1 MQFID
6 TRTGEKISALSA
18 IVKGTPGSG
27 GFFAPERIPHLTEKD
42 FNILQELS
50 FNERFAYIA
59 HLFFDEL
66 DSQEILQGVEKVYSE
81 EGYSLL
87 EVDDGLHFLE
97 LFGRT
102 CSYDDI
108 CFPFLRV
115 LYDLSYKKLGIKG
128 KSVILSTKPEQ
139 ISSLGKCFKE
149 VDYAIVVAPYS
160 AYLSDEISDSAC
172 IFNESNVHTFRVNAS
187 NSDIVGLL
195 SEIEW
200 REKGVE
206 NVFYASHNWGNL
218 LPLICSFIS
227 AYCDLLGA
235 KKRKLK
241 NFNLAIPEGDYRCLI
256 SALVAKE
263 MGIPFY
269 SVISGNNVNG
279 ALTNFL
285 SNGIYSVNPFKKSNS
300 AVLDEQYPLLGLLL
314 FELCGRDASRT
325 RELYDNY
332 SRTNGFELKDPF
344 YKRGLFAG
352 DCLDEDV
359 NACISVIMD
368 EYDYLSDPSLAL
380 AYSVYN
386 DYYAESGD
394 EREVVILSLYSPF
407 RFPCEVSYAVIQKR
421 VKGPIKG
428 LSELSF
434 WTGEL
439 VPDFLEEITSKS
451 AEIPVVNLDK
461 LKEKLLLIIKDA

>member
-18 IVKGTPGSG
+18 IIKGTPNGG
-27 GFFAPERIPHLTEKD
+27 GFFAPESVPHLTEKD
-42 FNILQELS
+42 FDVLQELS

-59 HLFFDEL
+59 HLFIDEL

-97 LFGRT
+97 LFGKT

-108 CFPFLRV
+108 CFPFLRA
-115 LYDLSYKKLGIKG
+115 LYDLCYKKLGMKG
-128 KSVILSTKPEQ
+128 KSILLSTKPEQ
-139 ISSLGKCFKE
+139 ISSLGNCFKG

-160 AYLSDEISDSAC
+160 SYLSDEISDSAC
-172 IFNESNVHTFRVNAS
+172 LFNEPNVHTFRVNAS

-195 SEIEW
+195 SKIEW
-200 REKGVE
+200 REEGVE
-206 NVFYASHNWGNL
+206 NVFYASHNWGCI
-218 LPLICSFIS
+218 LPLICAFIS

-235 KKRKLK
+235 RKGKLK
-241 NFNLAIPEGDYRCLI
+241 SFNLAVPEGDYRCLI
-256 SALVAKE
+256 ASLVAKE
-263 MGIPFY
+263 MGVPLY
-269 SVISGNNVNG
+269 SVVSGNNING

-285 SNGIYSVNPFKKSNS
+285 SNGIYSESSFNKSNT
-300 AVLDEQYPLLGLLL
+300 AVLDEQYPLLELLL
-314 FELCGRDASRT
+314 FELCGRDASKANQ
-325 RELYDNY
+325 LYDNY
-332 SRTNGFELKDPF
+332 SKRKSFELKVPF

-394 EREVVILSLYSPF
+394 EREAVILSLYSPF
-407 RFPCEVSYAVIQKR
+407 RFPCEVYYAVTQKR
-421 VKGPIKG
+421 AKSSIKG

-439 VPDFLEEITSKS
+439 IPDFLEEITLKS
-451 AEIPVVNLDK
+451 VEIPVVNLDK